1 MTKYYGFCEFKKNRN
16 GNVLRKKHLFPVI
29 IWHKKFLAEVTVIN
43 HIYEDQSFLIG
54 IHLIQAWT
62 ASLRQGITRKT
73 KEWKSYWK
81 GDKKCPKIKG
91 VY

>member
-1 MTKYYGFCEFKKNRN
+1 MDFVNLKKTEME
-16 GNVLRKKHLFPVI
+16 NVLRKKHFFPVI
-29 IWHKKFLAEVTVIN
+29 IWHKMFLAEVTLIN

-54 IHLIQAWT
+54 IHLIQART
-62 ASLRQGITRKT
+62 TSLRQGITRKT